1 MCWKHSGEDG
11 RGRAVCAQRAPA
23 GNGAPLRANAVE
35 IPLTLAGPDSQQP
48 IPRAGRGTAE
58 APEPT
63 CPPMDREV
71 FGTNQDC
78 GTGLEGMDAKPPSA
92 IKAKIPAFSHSPPR
106 ADLIQGGPTL
116 APFLHRV
123 RTPPSASPTPSPLP
137 CSEESLANS
146 GGLVVQQQHETL
158 PGLGSIS

>member
-1 MCWKHSGEDG
+1 MLETQRGGREGQSCLRTEGSGG
-11 RGRAVCAQRAPA
+11 L
-23 GNGAPLRANAVE
+23 GARLRANAEE

-48 IPRAGRGTAE
+48 IPQAGRGTAE
-58 APEPT
+58 APEPA

-78 GTGLEGMDAKPPSA
+78 GTGLEGTDAKPPSA
-92 IKAKIPAFSHSPPR
+92 IKAKIRAFSHSPPR

-137 CSEESLANS
+137 CSEEFLANS